1 PADGSDGANSSDGT
15 DGTDGSDGTDGTDKT
30 DGSDGSGGLVG
41 ALPTGDLLGGLPTDD
56 LLGGLPTDDLLGG
69 LPTDGLLD
77 GLPVLGGGSSDGTDG
92 TDAGSGTGVFTVDEA
107 TMEVIAAADT
117 PEGVGEQVQMTIPVT
132 NSGDTTIST
141 LEAKS
146 DLGEVTCEAA
156 SLAAGESTTCTV
168 VFTPEQ
174 GENTVTVTFG
184 DQADDS
190 KA

>member
-1 PADGSDGANSSDGT
+1 
-15 DGTDGSDGTDGTDKT
+15 K
-30 DGSDGSGGLVG
+30 
-41 ALPTGDLLGGLPTDD
+41 
-56 LLGGLPTDDLLGG
+56 
-69 LPTDGLLD
+69 
-77 GLPVLGGGSSDGTDG
+77 
-92 TDAGSGTGVFTVDEA
+92 
-107 TMEVIAAADT
+107 VIAAADT

-146 DLGEVTCEAA
+146 DLGEVTCEAG

-184 DQADDS
+184 DEADDS
-190 KA
+190 TTGSFRFVVTYNGTGGTDGSDGPDGSNGSDGGSNTAAFTVSEPTLQVVAASDTPEGVGEQIQMTIPVTNSGGSTVTLGAESDKGQVTCEADALGAGES